1 MLQERQLKMMLDQD
15 SSRRAKKARPLV
27 VGERC
32 HVLGPGNKWIDAFIT
47 GITDSGRS
55 YETQVEATGKQLTRN
70 RSHIRPRGPDIPH
83 MHASFLQRNAVPS
96 AANDENAPSE
106 RENSVISGCH
116 LVANGQKTVL
126 SANHKGSIKQTNT
139 SQVLVSETVPD
150 RRVQPSRR
158 AKMTRFGDNPV
169 TSTVS
174 IPPRRQPGR
183 DTSTRNR
190 RKFKLNVTDPD
201 LLIPI
206 KQTAVT
212 KRHSD
217 LREPQPS
224 SSDSQP
230 ASSHL
235 YRRPPLAS
243 LQCLCPVPHLAAQAQ
258 RAPVQVAPIVILRL
272 RHHLRAAH
280 SRLRMLRAQR
290 QAVQPV
296 HCGLHHPNCLRWSAL
311 STACLR
317 AQEIVKAIQ

>member
-1 MLQERQLKMMLDQD
+1 MLDHD
-15 SSRRAKKARPLV
+15 SSRRAKKARLSV

-55 YETQVEATGKQLTRN
+55 YETQVDATGKQLKRN

-83 MHASFLQRNAVPS
+83 IHASFLQRNAVPS
-96 AANDENAPSE
+96 ATSDGNELSE
-106 RENSVISGCH
+106 RQNLVISGHQH
-116 LVANGQKTVL
+116 LAYGQKTVI
-126 SANHKGSIKQTNT
+126 SANRKGSIKQTNT

-150 RRVQPSRR
+150 RRVQLSRR
-158 AKMTRFGDNPV
+158 AKMTRFGDNPEA
-169 TSTVS
+169 STVS
-174 IPPRRQPGR
+174 FPPRRQPGC

-190 RKFKLNVTDPD
+190 RDFKLNVSDPD

-206 KQTAVT
+206 KQTRVN

-224 SSDSQP
+224 PSDSQP
-230 ASSHL
+230 ASSQ
-235 YRRPPLAS
+235 PVS
-243 LQCLCPVPHLAAQAQ
+243 ETTTSESSVSCPVPHLAAQGQ
-258 RAPVQVAPIVILRL
+258 RAPVQVAPIAVLHRL
-272 RHHLRAAH
+272 RHHPRAAH
-280 SRLRMLRAQR
+280 SRLRMLQAQR

-296 HCGLHHPNCLRWSAL
+296 HRGLHHPNCLRWSAL